1 MQRELSI
8 SSFDYH
14 YLLCPSRR
22 LRTSIKR
29 GIGSIL
35 FASMAI
41 YGVQNFQID
50 PASIVDSN
58 VDSNNSQV
66 APRVDSNSKQ
76 GEGSSKQNQLQSALS
91 DLAQL
96 KSKLQTTEQEN
107 NELRELAESQRALND
122 ELIQRVAGF
131 QSGALYLKDKY
142 ADFAYAFNLENAEVV
157 PLSQGISAGKV
168 ELAAM
173 LTMSQQIP
181 LGTVFDRPFRI
192 SSLYGAR
199 NIKGYPGASKNHKG
213 IDFPVQVGTPLYA
226 AADGYVEVLRPSK
239 SQKGSGNFV
248 RLQHAH
254 GFESSFSH
262 LSDFTVK
269 TGDYVQKGDLIGY
282 SGNTGFTTGPH
293 LHYEI
298 KFRGKHIDPKPLF
311 SYKPGSDISSLRGTS
326 RVDWDQLF
334 QIYNDNALISAVI
347 FRP

>member
-22 LRTSIKR
+22 LRTNIKR
-29 GIGSIL
+29 AITAIL
-35 FASMAI
+35 FVSMAI

-50 PASIVDSN
+50 TLSLVDSN
-58 VDSNNSQV
+58 VDSKSSQV
-66 APRVDSNSKQ
+66 TNRSDSQPK
-76 GEGSSKQNQLQSALS
+76 ERKSSSTQSQLQVALS

-96 KSKLQTTEQEN
+96 RTMLQATELEN
-107 NELRELAESQRALND
+107 SELRDLAESLRVLND
-122 ELIQRVAGF
+122 ELNQRVAGF

-173 LTMSQQIP
+173 YAMSQQIP

-199 NIKGYPGASKNHKG
+199 NIKGHSDASKDHKG
-213 IDFPVQVGTPLYA
+213 IDFPVRIGTPLYA

-239 SQKGSGNFV
+239 SLKGSGNFV

-282 SGNTGFTTGPH
+282 SGNTGYTTGPH

-298 KFRGKHIDPKPLF
+298 KFRGNHIDPKPLF
-311 SYKPGSDISSLRGTS
+311 AYKPGSDISSLRGTS

-334 QIYNDNALISAVI
+334 QIYNDNALTSAVI